1 MISKCGIDV
10 PKAVL
15 ILLLVPALL
24 LSGLPSCFQT
34 YCARAS
40 ESAAPEGSSSFIY
53 EVKKGDNVDLIAKR
67 LGADKDEI
75 LEKNKINGDT
85 ILQPG
90 QKLIINGGNSTE
102 EEAAPRRS
110 YAPPSAIT
118 MDVAE
123 ADIRDVLSS
132 LAIGMG
138 VSIIYLD
145 EPVSVTMHAED
156 MSPGLVLELVLK
168 KHGLEYIREGDTI
181 VIGKSSMLQNSFFS
195 QMVITRFSLKYIT
208 ADTLSSQL
216 GRLELELKEIKLDE
230 NPKAIWIQAAPQVLG
245 KVREVITALDRPE
258 NANKD
263 NVSLTVFE
271 LSYISA
277 KELAQLVQDIDLKV
291 STIRA
296 EANQKKIWAQ
306 GSADEMKKLGQLIE
320 MLDVPENRVFVDS
333 IVEIKLKYI
342 TPEKLEPIVQKVG
355 IPVNIIT
362 LDTNTGAF
370 WAQGAEAAIADLKNL
385 VQQLDIVDNY
395 NMTEYESLTRISL
408 KYMSASVLASIIQ
421 QLGIEADVITVQS
434 NPGMIWV
441 MGKAGELDAVNSVVA
456 SVDIDTNR
464 RDLSIF
470 AMDFSFVTADQA
482 LAGLAQVNLE
492 GVKTLAIHQE
502 VSKSLLIICPRAM
515 ESTVK
520 STLWAIDTEMGK
532 ILNRTPKLKVPVD
545 YGSSTS
551 VLNLRA
557 NLLSSLTGV
566 PRASFKTS
574 GNVSRNSDSPYYV
587 LWLEE
592 TQGNIK
598 KVKDMINLIDD
609 PTGAPSGWTG
619 GGSGDASGD
628 ESGDEQ

>member
-1 MISKCGIDV
+1 MVSKCGINV
-10 PKAVL
+10 AKAVL
-15 ILLLVPALL
+15 ILLMVPALL
-24 LSGLPSCFQT
+24 LSGVAPCFT
-34 YCARAS
+34 AYRARAS
-40 ESAAPEGSSSFIY
+40 EGAASEGSSSFVY
-53 EVKKGDNVDLIAKR
+53 QVKKGDNVDLIAKR
-67 LGADKDEI
+67 LGVDKNDV
-75 LEKNKINGDT
+75 LEKNKISSDT

-90 QKLIINGGNSTE
+90 QKLIISTGSDGGE
-102 EEAAPRRS
+102 QQPARRS

-145 EPVSVTMHAED
+145 EPVNVTMHAED
-156 MSPGLVLELVLK
+156 MSPGLMLELVLK
-168 KHGLEYIREGDTI
+168 KHGLEYIRDGDTL
-181 VIGKSSMLQNSFFS
+181 VIGKASMLEKSFFS

-208 ADTLSSQL
+208 ADALSAQL
-216 GRLELELKEIKLDE
+216 GKLGLELKEMKLDG
-230 NPKAIWIQAAPQVLG
+230 NPKAIWIQAAPQTLG

-263 NVSLTVFE
+263 DVSLTVFE
-271 LSYISA
+271 LSHISA
-277 KELAQLVQDIDLKV
+277 KELAQLITDMELKV
-291 STIRA
+291 TTIRA

-306 GSADEMKKLGQLIE
+306 GSAEEISKLGRLIE

-355 IPVNIIT
+355 IPVNIIS
-362 LDTNTGAF
+362 LEANTGAF

-395 NMTEYESLTRISL
+395 NMTEYDSLTRINL
-408 KYMSASVLASIIQ
+408 KYMSASALAPIIQ
-421 QLGIEADVITVQS
+421 QLGIEVKLITVQS

-456 SVDIDTNR
+456 GVDIDTNR

-482 LAGLAQVNLE
+482 LAGLAQVGLE
-492 GVKTLAIHQE
+492 GVKTLALNQE

-520 STLWAIDTEMGK
+520 STLWGIDTEMGK
-532 ILNRTPKLKVPVD
+532 ILNRTPKLKIPVD
-545 YGSSTS
+545 YGSSSS

-574 GNVSRNSDSPYYV
+574 GNVSRDSDSSYYV

-598 KVKDMINLIDD
+598 KVKDMINLIDK
-609 PTGAPSGWTG
+609 PVEAPSGWIE
-619 GGSGDASGD
+619 GGSEGSSEGEAED
-628 ESGDEQ
+628 E